1 MRTSGETGNSGM
13 QKDASNVSIAS
24 RLRSLLGDYGFLF
37 GFLLAVLVAASITGL
52 FFTQRNITSL
62 FRQLVTTGFLSL
74 GMLIVIRTAGI
85 DLSVGSVVAFSGLLA
100 AGLQKYMYFPWAM
113 AVGVVAGIACG
124 FLNGAVIAKFKLQ
137 PFIVTL
143 ATMSIIRGALYIY
156 SDVPQYPVYAE
167 FRKLIGGGSLFD
179 AIPITVIVL
188 VAFIPLVWF
197 FLNNTTWGRTICAIG
212 GNEEAVRLAGINVN
226 KHIILAYSIS
236 GFFAAVG
243 GVLLASKLG
252 ISQPSVGSGYELDAI
267 AAVVI
272 GGGLMSGGAGTVAGT
287 CGGILALGIIDN
299 LLNLYGV
306 GTYYQQILKGIV
318 ILLAVMTRRRK

>member
-1 MRTSGETGNSGM
+1 MRTLLETGNSGV
-13 QKDASNVSIAS
+13 QKDARNVSLAS

-37 GFLLAVLVAASITGL
+37 GFLVAVLVAASITGL

-124 FLNGAVIAKFKLQ
+124 FVNGTVIARFKLQ

-156 SDVPQYPVYAE
+156 SDVPQYPVYEE
-167 FRKLIGGGSLFD
+167 FRKLIGGGSLFN
-179 AIPITVIVL
+179 AIPVTVIVL

-226 KHIILAYSIS
+226 RHIILAYSIS